1 LHVADR
7 AENFAMYSRNGHQD
21 TPQSRLIAVET
32 PTQLFITNIIRESSK
47 PARQEEALH
56 QSTQLYDNQ
65 ARENVG
71 ALAGI
76 VGQSK
81 CMRDLFHLITLV
93 AKSQATML
101 ITD

>member
-1 LHVADR
+1 
-7 AENFAMYSRNGHQD
+7 MYSRNGHQD

-56 QSTQLYDNQ
+56 QSTLLYDNQ

-93 AKSQATML
+93 AKSQATVL